1 MPTRLA
7 LGMLLIGLLAA
18 PSCDRPVEEPVP
30 TMDTTAS
37 LGLIPQPQQV
47 HVGEGTFDPDEDTQI
62 VLSDPTD
69 PALRALADLHA
80 TWLRDATG
88 LLLPISD
95 ALPGTDNTIA
105 FVLPERMPEE
115 RDESYQ
121 LEVSPET
128 VTLSATHPA
137 GLFYAAQ
144 TLRQLF
150 PGEGEAR
157 SIQAATIED
166 APRFVYRGMHLDVGR
181 HFFPV
186 DFIKKYID
194 LLAMYKM
201 NTFHWHLTEDQGW
214 RIEIKKY
221 PKLTEVGAYRK
232 ETIVEKNFNPYV
244 GDGERYGGFYTQD
257 EVREVVAYAQERYV
271 TVIPEIEM
279 PGHSTAAV
287 AAYPELG
294 CTGEQVEVTTRWG
307 VFPDIYCP
315 SEETFAFLEDVLTE
329 VMDLFPSRYI
339 HIGGDEAPK
348 TQWEES
354 PVAQEVIQREGLADE
369 HELQSYFIRRIEQ
382 FLLEHDRRLIGW
394 DEILEGGLAPE
405 ATVMSWRGMAGGVEA
420 ARQGHDV
427 IMTPNSHVYLDH
439 YQGDPD
445 HEPLAIGGF
454 SPLEKVY
461 AFEPVPEDLNAEE
474 ARHVLGTQGNVWT
487 EYMKTTDHVEYMVFP
502 RLLAL
507 AEVGWSPKD
516 ARDWDSFVQRLQ
528 PHFQRLD
535 ALNVNY
541 RVPAIQ
547 GLSVDRLSLE
557 DTTTVTL
564 NTLYRDAA
572 IYYTTDGTEPTTQ
585 SPRYTEPIAVPVA
598 DSGTVITARVFVD
611 EERSSP
617 IAQARI
623 TKTTL
628 RQPADVDA
636 ETLQPGLAF
645 AYYDAG
651 VASVEN
657 LKDQVVAQEGVAET
671 IGLQDM
677 ETRQPFGLRFTGFL
691 HIPTDGV
698 YTFALT
704 SDDGSRLAIGHDVVI
719 DHDGYHSERTKQ
731 GARAL
736 AAGYH
741 PITVLYFQAGGGQA
755 LDLAIARADETPQS
769 ISTAWLFH
777 VGDTSP

>member
-1 MPTRLA
+1 
-7 LGMLLIGLLAA
+7 MLVVGLLAA
-18 PSCDRPVEEPVP
+18 SSCDRPAE
-30 TMDTTAS
+30 DTAPPLDATA
-37 LGLIPQPQQV
+37 LPGLIPQPQQV
-47 HVGEGTFDPDEDTQI
+47 QVGEGVFALDEDTQI

-69 PALRALADLHA
+69 PALRSLADLSTA
-80 TWLRDATG
+80 WLREAMG

-95 ALPGTDNTIA
+95 ALPGADNTIA
-105 FVLPERMPEE
+105 FVLPETMPEE
-115 RDESYQ
+115 RDESYR
-121 LEVSPET
+121 LEVTDEGI
-128 VTLSATHPA
+128 TLAANHPA
-137 GLFYAAQ
+137 GLFYATQ
-144 TLRQLF
+144 TLRQLV
-150 PGEGEAR
+150 PIESDAR
-157 SIQAATIED
+157 SIPTVTIED

-186 DFIKKYID
+186 AFIKKYID

-244 GDGERYGGFYTQD
+244 GDGQHYGGFYTQD

-294 CTGEQVEVTTRWG
+294 CTSEQVEVETRWG

-348 TQWEES
+348 AQWEES
-354 PVAQEVIQREGLADE
+354 EVAQAVIQREGLANE
-369 HELQSYFIRRIEQ
+369 HELQSYFIRRIEE

-461 AFEPVPEDLNAEE
+461 AFEPVPDELTAEE

-487 EYMKTTDHVEYMVFP
+487 EYIKTTDHIEYMVFP

-507 AEVGWSPKD
+507 AEVGWSPKA

-535 ALNVNY
+535 ALGVNY
-541 RVPAIQ
+541 RVPAVED
-547 GLSVDRLSLE
+547 LSQDRLSLD
-557 DTTTVTL
+557 DTTTVAL
-564 NTLYRDAA
+564 ASLYRDAA
-572 IYYTTDGTEPTTQ
+572 IHYTTDGTEPTPQ
-585 SPRYTEPIAVPVA
+585 SPRYADPFAVPVA
-598 DSGTVITARVFVD
+598 DDGTVITARAFVD

-628 RQPADVDA
+628 REPAAVDA
-636 ETLQPGLAF
+636 ETLQAGLAY
-645 AYYDAG
+645 AYYEAR
-651 VASVEN
+651 VSSVEN
-657 LKDQVVAQEGVAET
+657 LKDQVTVQEGIATT
-671 IGLQDM
+671 IGLQGLEKD
-677 ETRQPFGLRFTGFL
+677 ELFGLRFTGYL
-691 HIPTDGV
+691 HIPADGV

-704 SDDGSRLAIGHDVVI
+704 SDDGSRLAIGNDIVI
-719 DHDGYHSERTKQ
+719 DHDGYHSERTET
-731 GARAL
+731 GMMAL

-741 PITVLYFQAGGGQA
+741 PITVLYFQAGGGKA
-755 LDLAIARADETPQS
+755 LNLAIAQDDAALQS
-769 ISTAWLFH
+769 IPAAWLFH